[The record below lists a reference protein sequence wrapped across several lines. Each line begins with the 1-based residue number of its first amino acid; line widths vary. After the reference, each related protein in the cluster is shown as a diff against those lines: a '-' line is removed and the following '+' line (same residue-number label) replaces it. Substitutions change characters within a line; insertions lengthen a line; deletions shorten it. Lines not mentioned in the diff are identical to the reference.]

1 MALLQAR
8 VAPLPSH
15 EGMSVEMTVHTPCS
29 PNNSHLPPG
38 FAFPCTPAFI
48 SFRFGGDSGPWK
60 ISRQAFRLL
69 QCQGL
74 PVGSSADIVQRIQ
87 AESISYMSGEAERG
101 TRFARDLRRIRRDRG
116 VSLADIHDATKMAY
130 DMIKRFEH
138 DALIGH
144 SQFSKVY
151 LRLFVRGYAEY
162 LNMDVEMALEAF
174 ELAMKGR
181 YTGSLAQAYLGE
193 PEEEHQEES
202 PKQKKKTG
210 RKEPAAPGPDQVTE
224 ATSSEQTGQESAKI
238 PHEESAEPTRQTD
251 SGVAD
256 SGVADSEVPDS
267 EVPDSEVADSEV
279 TDSEVTDSG
288 VADSGAIDSG
298 ASDSGAPDS
307 GATVSAA
314 SSTEQ
319 PAAREAPLAKTSAAR
334 EISSPKA
341 PFTRRTSAGTSS
353 KASSKTSPKANPST
367 GADAQAPAGSRPDP
381 RWIFLGV
388 LVVVIGLGVWGLT
401 RVAPAN
407 DVTDATVPADG
418 MTDAAIPANG
428 MTDAAIPA
436 NGMADA
442 AIPANGIP
450 IQSLPDT
457 LNIVIVADKGSVAP
471 IRVTVDN
478 DLRRPYWISRGGSM
492 TFRMADRIILEQ
504 QLDSVTVQVEGMTY
518 PVSRPTGEDMVTLTR
533 DALRSWFSSIQR

>member
-1 MALLQAR
+1 
-8 VAPLPSH
+8 
-15 EGMSVEMTVHTPCS
+15 
-29 PNNSHLPPG
+29 
-38 FAFPCTPAFI
+38 
-48 SFRFGGDSGPWK
+48 
-60 ISRQAFRLL
+60 
-69 QCQGL
+69 
-74 PVGSSADIVQRIQ
+74 
-87 AESISYMSGEAERG
+87 MSGEAERG

-224 ATSSEQTGQESAKI
+224 ATPSAQTEQESAKI
-238 PHEESAEPTRQTD
+238 PHEESAEPTRQ
-251 SGVAD
+251 G
-256 SGVADSEVPDS
+256 
-267 EVPDSEVADSEV
+267 DSEVA
-279 TDSEVTDSG
+279 
-288 VADSGAIDSG
+288 
-298 ASDSGAPDS
+298 DS

-341 PFTRRTSAGTSS
+341 PSPRRTSAGTSS
-353 KASSKTSPKANPST
+353 KASSTANPST

-381 RWIFLGV
+381 RWIFFGV

-401 RVAPAN
+401 RVALEN
-407 DVTDATVPADG
+407 DVTDATVPA
-418 MTDAAIPANG
+418 NG
-428 MTDAAIPA
+428 MADAAIPA

-442 AIPANGIP
+442 AIPANGMVDATVPANGMADATVPANGIP

>member
-1 MALLQAR
+1 
-8 VAPLPSH
+8 
-15 EGMSVEMTVHTPCS
+15 
-29 PNNSHLPPG
+29 
-38 FAFPCTPAFI
+38 
-48 SFRFGGDSGPWK
+48 
-60 ISRQAFRLL
+60 
-69 QCQGL
+69 
-74 PVGSSADIVQRIQ
+74 
-87 AESISYMSGEAERG
+87 MSGEAERG

-210 RKEPAAPGPDQVTE
+210 RKEPAAPESDQVTE

-238 PHEESAEPTRQTD
+238 PHEESAEPTRQ
-251 SGVAD
+251 S
-256 SGVADSEVPDS
+256 
-267 EVPDSEVADSEV
+267 
-279 TDSEVTDSG
+279 DSEVTDSG
-288 VADSGAIDSG
+288 VADSGVTDSG
-298 ASDSGAPDS
+298 VA
-307 GATVSAA
+307 VSAA

-341 PFTRRTSAGTSS
+341 PSPRRTSAGTSS
-353 KASSKTSPKANPST
+353 KAST

-401 RVAPAN
+401 RVAPAERC
-407 DVTDATVPADG
+407 DRCHGPGRRYDRCSGPGERYGRCSDPGERYGRCHGPGERHPHT
-418 MTDAAIPANG
+418 IPSRYAEYR
-428 MTDAAIPA
+428 D
-436 NGMADA
+436 
-442 AIPANGIP
+442 
-450 IQSLPDT
+450 
-457 LNIVIVADKGSVAP
+457 
-471 IRVTVDN
+471 
-478 DLRRPYWISRGGSM
+478 RGG
-492 TFRMADRIILEQ
+492 Q
-504 QLDSVTVQVEGMTY
+504 G
-518 PVSRPTGEDMVTLTR
+518 
-533 DALRSWFSSIQR
+533 

>member
-1 MALLQAR
+1 
-8 VAPLPSH
+8 
-15 EGMSVEMTVHTPCS
+15 
-29 PNNSHLPPG
+29 
-38 FAFPCTPAFI
+38 
-48 SFRFGGDSGPWK
+48 
-60 ISRQAFRLL
+60 
-69 QCQGL
+69 
-74 PVGSSADIVQRIQ
+74 
-87 AESISYMSGEAERG
+87 MSGEAERG

-151 LRLFVRGYAEY
+151 LRLFVRGYAEH
-162 LNMDVEMALEAF
+162 LNMDVELALEAF

-193 PEEEHQEES
+193 PEDEHQEES

-210 RKEPAAPGPDQVTE
+210 RKEPAAPESDQVTE

-251 SGVAD
+251 SEVADSEVAD
-256 SGVADSEVPDS
+256 SGVADSGAS
-267 EVPDSEVADSEV
+267 
-279 TDSEVTDSG
+279 DSG
-288 VADSGAIDSG
+288 DRFRSDSG
-298 ASDSGAPDS
+298 ASDSGASDS

-341 PFTRRTSAGTSS
+341 PSTRRTSAGTSS

-367 GADAQAPAGSRPDP
+367 GADAQAPAGSGSGSRPDP

-388 LVVVIGLGVWGLT
+388 LIVVIGLGVWGLT

-407 DVTDATVPADG
+407 DVTDAAV
-418 MTDAAIPANG
+418 PANG
-428 MTDAAIPA
+428 MTDATIPANGMVDATVPA
-436 NGMADA
+436 NGMADVTV
-442 AIPANGIP
+442 PANGIP

-478 DLRRPYWISRGGSM
+478 DLRRPHWISRGSSM
-492 TFRMADRIILEQ
+492 TFRMVDRIILEQ

-518 PVSRPTGEDMVTLTR
+518 PVSRPPGEDMVVLTR

>member
-1 MALLQAR
+1 
-8 VAPLPSH
+8 
-15 EGMSVEMTVHTPCS
+15 
-29 PNNSHLPPG
+29 
-38 FAFPCTPAFI
+38 
-48 SFRFGGDSGPWK
+48 
-60 ISRQAFRLL
+60 
-69 QCQGL
+69 
-74 PVGSSADIVQRIQ
+74 
-87 AESISYMSGEAERG
+87 MSGEAERG

-210 RKEPAAPGPDQVTE
+210 RKEPAAPESDQVTE
-224 ATSSEQTGQESAKI
+224 ATSSEQTGQEFTKI
-238 PHEESAEPTRQTD
+238 PHEESAEPTRQSDSEVPDSEVTDSEVADSEVPD

-256 SGVADSEVPDS
+256 SGV
-267 EVPDSEVADSEV
+267 
-279 TDSEVTDSG
+279 TDSG
-288 VADSGAIDSG
+288 VA
-298 ASDSGAPDS
+298 
-307 GATVSAA
+307 VSAA

-341 PFTRRTSAGTSS
+341 PSPRRTSAGTSS
-353 KASSKTSPKANPST
+353 KAST

-401 RVAPAN
+401 RVAPAD

-418 MTDAAIPANG
+418 MTDAAAPANG
-428 MTDAAIPA
+428 MVDAAIPA

-442 AIPANGIP
+442 TIPANDIP

-518 PVSRPTGEDMVTLTR
+518 PVSPPTGEDMVVLTR

>member
-1 MALLQAR
+1 
-8 VAPLPSH
+8 
-15 EGMSVEMTVHTPCS
+15 
-29 PNNSHLPPG
+29 
-38 FAFPCTPAFI
+38 
-48 SFRFGGDSGPWK
+48 
-60 ISRQAFRLL
+60 
-69 QCQGL
+69 
-74 PVGSSADIVQRIQ
+74 
-87 AESISYMSGEAERG
+87 MSGEAERG

-162 LNMDVEMALEAF
+162 LNMDMEMALEAF

-224 ATSSEQTGQESAKI
+224 AAPPEQTEQESAKI

-251 SGVAD
+251 SEVPD
-256 SGVADSEVPDS
+256 SEVPDSEVPDSEVPDS
-267 EVPDSEVADSEV
+267 EVPDSEVA
-279 TDSEVTDSG
+279 
-288 VADSGAIDSG
+288 
-298 ASDSGAPDS
+298 
-307 GATVSAA
+307 VSAA

-428 MTDAAIPA
+428 MADAAIPA

>member
-1 MALLQAR
+1 
-8 VAPLPSH
+8 
-15 EGMSVEMTVHTPCS
+15 
-29 PNNSHLPPG
+29 
-38 FAFPCTPAFI
+38 
-48 SFRFGGDSGPWK
+48 
-60 ISRQAFRLL
+60 
-69 QCQGL
+69 
-74 PVGSSADIVQRIQ
+74 
-87 AESISYMSGEAERG
+87 MSGEAERG

-224 ATSSEQTGQESAKI
+224 ATPSAQTEQESAKI
-238 PHEESAEPTRQTD
+238 PHEESAEPTRQ
-251 SGVAD
+251 G
-256 SGVADSEVPDS
+256 
-267 EVPDSEVADSEV
+267 DSEVA
-279 TDSEVTDSG
+279 
-288 VADSGAIDSG
+288 
-298 ASDSGAPDS
+298 DS

-341 PFTRRTSAGTSS
+341 PSPRRTSAGTSS
-353 KASSKTSPKANPST
+353 KASSTANPST

-381 RWIFLGV
+381 RWIFFGV

-401 RVAPAN
+401 RVALEN
-407 DVTDATVPADG
+407 DVTDATVPA
-418 MTDAAIPANG
+418 NG
-428 MTDAAIPA
+428 MADATIPA

-442 AIPANGIP
+442 AIPANDIP

>member
-1 MALLQAR
+1 M
-8 VAPLPSH
+8 
-15 EGMSVEMTVHTPCS
+15 
-29 PNNSHLPPG
+29 
-38 FAFPCTPAFI
+38 
-48 SFRFGGDSGPWK
+48 
-60 ISRQAFRLL
+60 
-69 QCQGL
+69 
-74 PVGSSADIVQRIQ
+74 
-87 AESISYMSGEAERG
+87 
-101 TRFARDLRRIRRDRG
+101 
-116 VSLADIHDATKMAY
+116 
-130 DMIKRFEH
+130 
-138 DALIGH
+138 
-144 SQFSKVY
+144 
-151 LRLFVRGYAEY
+151 
-162 LNMDVEMALEAF
+162 
-174 ELAMKGR
+174 
-181 YTGSLAQAYLGE
+181 
-193 PEEEHQEES
+193 
-202 PKQKKKTG
+202 
-210 RKEPAAPGPDQVTE
+210 
-224 ATSSEQTGQESAKI
+224 
-238 PHEESAEPTRQTD
+238 
-251 SGVAD
+251 
-256 SGVADSEVPDS
+256 
-267 EVPDSEVADSEV
+267 

-288 VADSGAIDSG
+288 VADSGVPDSGATDSGATDSGAIDSG
-298 ASDSGAPDS
+298 ASDSGATDS

-341 PFTRRTSAGTSS
+341 PSARRTSAGTSS

>member
-1 MALLQAR
+1 
-8 VAPLPSH
+8 
-15 EGMSVEMTVHTPCS
+15 
-29 PNNSHLPPG
+29 
-38 FAFPCTPAFI
+38 
-48 SFRFGGDSGPWK
+48 
-60 ISRQAFRLL
+60 
-69 QCQGL
+69 
-74 PVGSSADIVQRIQ
+74 
-87 AESISYMSGEAERG
+87 MSGEAERG

-210 RKEPAAPGPDQVTE
+210 RKEPAAPESDQVTE
-224 ATSSEQTGQESAKI
+224 ATSSEQTGQEFTKI
-238 PHEESAEPTRQTD
+238 PHEESAEPTRQSDSEVPDSEVTDSEVADSEVPD

-256 SGVADSEVPDS
+256 SGV
-267 EVPDSEVADSEV
+267 
-279 TDSEVTDSG
+279 TDSG
-288 VADSGAIDSG
+288 VA
-298 ASDSGAPDS
+298 
-307 GATVSAA
+307 VSAA

-341 PFTRRTSAGTSS
+341 PSPRRTSAGTSS
-353 KASSKTSPKANPST
+353 KAST

-401 RVAPAN
+401 RVAPAD

-418 MTDAAIPANG
+418 MTDAAA
-428 MTDAAIPA
+428 PA

-442 AIPANGIP
+442 AIPANGMADATIPANDIP

-518 PVSRPTGEDMVTLTR
+518 PVSPPTGEDMVVLTR

>member
-1 MALLQAR
+1 
-8 VAPLPSH
+8 
-15 EGMSVEMTVHTPCS
+15 
-29 PNNSHLPPG
+29 
-38 FAFPCTPAFI
+38 
-48 SFRFGGDSGPWK
+48 
-60 ISRQAFRLL
+60 
-69 QCQGL
+69 
-74 PVGSSADIVQRIQ
+74 
-87 AESISYMSGEAERG
+87 MSGEAERG

-210 RKEPAAPGPDQVTE
+210 RKEPAAPESDQVTE
-224 ATSSEQTGQESAKI
+224 ATSSEQTGQESTKI
-238 PHEESAEPTRQTD
+238 PHEESAEPTRQ
-251 SGVAD
+251 S
-256 SGVADSEVPDS
+256 
-267 EVPDSEVADSEV
+267 
-279 TDSEVTDSG
+279 DSEVTDSG
-288 VADSGAIDSG
+288 VADSGVTDSG
-298 ASDSGAPDS
+298 VA
-307 GATVSAA
+307 VSAA

-341 PFTRRTSAGTSS
+341 PSPRRTSAGTSS
-353 KASSKTSPKANPST
+353 KAST

-401 RVAPAN
+401 RVAPAD

-418 MTDAAIPANG
+418 MTDAAA
-428 MTDAAIPA
+428 PA

-442 AIPANGIP
+442 AIPANGMADATVPANDIP

-518 PVSRPTGEDMVTLTR
+518 PVSPPTGEDMVVLTR